1 MVENNAMP
9 NEAKLVDKIARIIDA
24 KSFDRNV
31 ERGEDEF
38 LYQVRLEDHIKRQ
51 QVAIMKAYEILALVG
66 SSLATGD

>member
-1 MVENNAMP
+1 MP

-24 KSFDRNV
+24 KSFDRNL

-66 SSLATGD
+66 SSLAPGD